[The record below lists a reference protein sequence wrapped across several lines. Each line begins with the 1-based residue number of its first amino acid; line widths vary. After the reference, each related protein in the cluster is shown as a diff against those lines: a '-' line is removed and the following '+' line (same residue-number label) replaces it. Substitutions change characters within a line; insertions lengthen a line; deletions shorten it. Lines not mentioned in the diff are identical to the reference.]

1 MQKHFTGLIELVEDQ
16 LMRFRSNADACIT
29 DRNLHLRRSIPVQIF
44 AADRDGAPIRCKF
57 NRVHHKMMKDLL
69 KQFSVGRHERQFSQ
83 SISAKFYIA
92 FLKCLRKSLM
102 DFIYKLIDL

>member
-16 LMRFRSNADACIT
+16 LMRLGSNANACIT
-29 DRNLHLRRSIPVQIF
+29 DRNFHLRWTIPIHIF

-57 NRVHHKMMKDLL
+57 NGVHYKMMKDLL
-69 KQFSVGRHERQFSQ
+69 KQFRVGRHEGQFSQ
-83 SISAKFYIA
+83 SLSAKFYIA

-102 DFIYKLIDL
+102 DFINKLIDL